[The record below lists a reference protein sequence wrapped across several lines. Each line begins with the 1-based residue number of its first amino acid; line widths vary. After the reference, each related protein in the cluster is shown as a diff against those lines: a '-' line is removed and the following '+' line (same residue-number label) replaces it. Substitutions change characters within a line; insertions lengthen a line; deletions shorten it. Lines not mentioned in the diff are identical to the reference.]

1 MNPSTLV
8 ISHPDCTKHET
19 GPNHPESA
27 ARLAAL
33 LSSVHAA
40 IPELEGRVAYRDG
53 RHAGEADLGLVH
65 PHSHIARVRAFA
77 QQAATAGGLAHI
89 DPDTVVSPAS
99 YEAALGAAGSVLTAV
114 DALTDG
120 SARNAFC
127 IVRPPG
133 HHATADR
140 AMGFCLF
147 NNVAIG
153 VRYAQEKGLQRALI
167 IDWDVHHGNGTEAIF
182 YENADV
188 YFISMHQSP
197 HYPGT
202 GHSAHRGHGPGQA
215 TNLNLPVPPGLPA
228 THYKNEL
235 QRGLAQALTTF
246 SPDVI
251 FISSGFDS
259 AYGDPLAGLT
269 LAPEDFHYLTEHVL
283 EIADVHCEGRVISV
297 LEGGY
302 DTELLVDCGLAHIRA
317 LARLPV
323 C

>member
-1 MNPSTLV
+1 MSTSTLV
-8 ISHPDCTKHET
+8 ISHPDCANHDT

-27 ARLAAL
+27 ARLGAL

-40 IPELEGRVAYRDG
+40 IPEFEGRVAYREG
-53 RHAGEADLGLVH
+53 RHASEADLGLVH
-65 PHSHIARVRAFA
+65 PHSHIARVKACV
-77 QQAATAGGLAHI
+77 QQAAATGGLAFI

-99 YEAALGAAGSVLTAV
+99 FQAALAAVGSVLAAV
-114 DALTDG
+114 DAVKEA
-120 SARNAFC
+120 SAGNAFC
-127 IVRPPG
+127 VIRPPG
-133 HHATADR
+133 HHATQDR
-140 AMGFCLF
+140 SMGFCLF

-153 VRYAQEKGLQRALI
+153 ARYAQQQGLERALI

-182 YENADV
+182 YEEADV
-188 YFISMHQSP
+188 FLVSMHQSP

-202 GHSAHRGHGPGQA
+202 GHSSHRGHGPGQD

-228 THYKNEL
+228 THYRNEL
-235 QRGLAQALTTF
+235 QRGLAQALTRF
-246 SPDVI
+246 RPDVI
-251 FISSGFDS
+251 FISSGFDA

-283 EIADVHCEGRVISV
+283 EIADAHCEGRIISV

-317 LARLPV
+317 LAGLPV
-323 C
+323 G